1 MSNRRGGSG
10 EEWYVEHLGGSP
22 DETVTDVRERFK
34 MARRKLYE
42 VLVSYGYSQPK
53 GFGKQWVRCPFH
65 SDTHASAAVDWNTN
79 YFTCF
84 ACEVHGTAIDIVM
97 QQEGVD
103 LDGAVSFIAAL

>member
-1 MSNRRGGSG
+1 MSSRRGGSG
-10 EEWYVEHLGGSP
+10 EEWYVEHLGEPEASP
-22 DETVTDVRERFK
+22 QRISAREMRG
-34 MARRKLYE
+34 KLYE

-103 LDGAVSFIAAL
+103 LDGAVRFIAAL